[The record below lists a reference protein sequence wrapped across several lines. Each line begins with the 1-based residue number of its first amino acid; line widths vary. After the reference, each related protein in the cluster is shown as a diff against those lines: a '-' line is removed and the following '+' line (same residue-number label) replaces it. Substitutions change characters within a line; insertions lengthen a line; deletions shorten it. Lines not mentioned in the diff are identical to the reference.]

1 MNYRTLGRTGLSVSE
16 VAFGCGSVGG
26 VLVRGNYDEQIEAVS
41 RAMEMGI
48 NYFDTAPGY
57 GDGLSETNL
66 GHVLAELHADDV
78 TVATKVRLSA
88 DDLKD
93 TIGSVQR
100 SLETSLKRL
109 RRDSID
115 ILQLHTQ
122 VSLDR
127 SNPDWQRTLDAR
139 DVLGKDGVA
148 DAFDKMRS
156 QGLIRFLG
164 FTGIG
169 ETSAL
174 HQVVDSGRFDLLQVY
189 YNLLN
194 PSAGLAMPPQ
204 FTGYDFRQ
212 LIDAASEHDLGVVVI
227 RVMAGGALGGTRV
240 RPRNASPTV
249 DVVISG
255 NTYELNKAK
264 AEKLNT
270 LVSGDVDSLPQA
282 ALRFTLMHPGVS
294 TVLVG
299 FSTLAQI
306 EEAVIGAGKGPL
318 PVSAMDHL
326 RDIWVG
332 NFGV

>member
-16 VAFGCGSVGG
+16 VGFGCGSVGG
-26 VLVRGNYDEQIEAVS
+26 LLVRGNHDEQIEAVS

-66 GHVLAELHADDV
+66 GIVLEELHADDV

-93 TIGSVQR
+93 TVGAVQR
-100 SLETSLKRL
+100 SLEASLKRL
-109 RRDSID
+109 RKDSVD

-122 VSLDR
+122 VSTDR
-127 SNPDWQRTLDAR
+127 RNPDWQRTLDAKE
-139 DVLGKDGVA
+139 VLRKDGVA
-148 DAFDKMRS
+148 DAFEKMRS

-164 FTGIG
+164 FTGVG
-169 ETSAL
+169 EASGL
-174 HQVVDSGRFDLLQVY
+174 HQVVSSGRFELLQIY

-194 PSAGLAMPPQ
+194 PSAGVAVPPQ
-204 FTGYDFRQ
+204 FAGYNFHQ
-212 LIDAASEHDLGVVVI
+212 LIDAAAANALGVVAI
-227 RVMAGGALGGTRV
+227 RVMAGGALGGTPV

-255 NTYELNKAK
+255 NTYEVNKAK
-264 AEKLNT
+264 AEKLNS

-299 FSTLAQI
+299 FSSLTQI
-306 EEAVIGAGKGPL
+306 EEFVIGADKGPL
-318 PVSAMDHL
+318 PTSAMDHL
-326 RDIWVG
+326 RDMWAS
-332 NFGV
+332 NFKV

>member
-1 MNYRTLGRTGLSVSE
+1 MNHRPLGRTGLLVSE
-16 VAFGCGSVGG
+16 VGFGCGSVGG
-26 VLVRGNYDEQIEAVS
+26 VLVRGNHDEQIEAVS
-41 RAMEMGI
+41 RATEMGI

-57 GDGLSETNL
+57 GDGLSEINL

-122 VSLDR
+122 VSMDR
-127 SNPDWQRTLDAR
+127 SNPDWQRTLDVK
-139 DVLGKDGVA
+139 DVLGKGGVA
-148 DAFDKMRS
+148 DAFEKMRS

-164 FTGIG
+164 FTGVG

-174 HQVVDSGRFDLLQVY
+174 HQIVGSGHFDLLQVY

-194 PSAGLAMPPQ
+194 PSAGVAVPPQ
-204 FTGYDFRQ
+204 FIGYDFRQ
-212 LIDAASEHDLGVVVI
+212 LIDAASEHDLGVVAI
-227 RVMAGGALGGTRV
+227 RVMAGGALGGTAV

-255 NTYELNKAK
+255 STYEVNKAK
-264 AEKLNT
+264 AERLNS

-299 FSTLAQI
+299 FSSLAQI

-318 PVSAMDHL
+318 PASAMDHL

-332 NFGV
+332 NFKV

>member
-26 VLVRGNYDEQIEAVS
+26 LLVRGNHDEQIEAVS

-66 GHVLAELHADDV
+66 GHVLAELHANDV

-127 SNPDWQRTLDAR
+127 SNPDWQRTLDTR

-164 FTGIG
+164 FTGVG

-332 NFGV
+332 NFRV

>member
-1 MNYRTLGRTGLSVSE
+1 MNHRPLGRTGLLVSE
-16 VAFGCGSVGG
+16 VGFGCGSVGG
-26 VLVRGNYDEQIEAVS
+26 VLVRGNHDEQIEAVS
-41 RAMEMGI
+41 RATEMGI

-57 GDGLSETNL
+57 GDGLSEINL

-122 VSLDR
+122 VSMDR
-127 SNPDWQRTLDAR
+127 SNPDWQRTLDVK
-139 DVLGKDGVA
+139 DVLGKGGVA
-148 DAFDKMRS
+148 DAFEKMRS

-164 FTGIG
+164 FTGVG

-174 HQVVDSGRFDLLQVY
+174 HQIVGSGHFDLFQVY

-194 PSAGLAMPPQ
+194 PSAGVAVPPQ
-204 FTGYDFRQ
+204 FIGYDFRQ
-212 LIDAASEHDLGVVVI
+212 LIDAASEHDLGVVAI
-227 RVMAGGALGGTRV
+227 RVMAGGALGGTAV

-255 NTYELNKAK
+255 STYEVNKAK
-264 AEKLNT
+264 AERLNS

-299 FSTLAQI
+299 FSSLAQI

-318 PVSAMDHL
+318 PASAMDHL

-332 NFGV
+332 NFKV

>member
-1 MNYRTLGRTGLSVSE
+1 
-16 VAFGCGSVGG
+16 VGG
-26 VLVRGNYDEQIEAVS
+26 VLVRGNHDEQIEAVS

-156 QGLIRFLG
+156 QRLIRFLG

-204 FTGYDFRQ
+204 FTGYDFHQ

-326 RDIWVG
+326 RDIWVS
-332 NFGV
+332 NFRV

>member
-1 MNYRTLGRTGLSVSE
+1 LNYRTLGRTGLSVSE
-16 VAFGCGSVGG
+16 VGFGCGSVGG
-26 VLVRGNYDEQIEAVS
+26 VLVRGNDDEQIEAVS

-66 GHVLAELHADDV
+66 GHVLAELQADDV

-88 DDLKD
+88 DDLID

-127 SNPDWQRTLDAR
+127 SNPDWQRTLDVR
-139 DVLGKDGVA
+139 DVLRKDGVA

-164 FTGIG
+164 FTGVG

-204 FTGYDFRQ
+204 FTDYDFRQ

-227 RVMAGGALGGTRV
+227 RVMAGGALGGTPI

-249 DVVISG
+249 DVDISG
-255 NTYELNKAK
+255 NTYEVNKAK
-264 AEKLNT
+264 AEKLNS

-294 TVLVG
+294 TALVG
-299 FSTLAQI
+299 FSSLAQI

-326 RDIWVG
+326 RDILVG
-332 NFGV
+332 NFRV

>member
-1 MNYRTLGRTGLSVSE
+1 P
-16 VAFGCGSVGG
+16 
-26 VLVRGNYDEQIEAVS
+26 
-41 RAMEMGI
+41 
-48 NYFDTAPGY
+48 PGY

-127 SNPDWQRTLDAR
+127 SNPDWQRTLDVK
-139 DVLGKDGVA
+139 DVLGKGGVA
-148 DAFDKMRS
+148 DAFDKMCS

-164 FTGIG
+164 FTGVG

-194 PSAGLAMPPQ
+194 PSAGLSMPPQ

-227 RVMAGGALGGTRV
+227 RVMAGGALGGTPV

-255 NTYELNKAK
+255 NTYEVNKAK

-282 ALRFTLMHPGVS
+282 ALRFTLIHPGVS

-299 FSTLAQI
+299 FSSLAQI

-326 RDIWVG
+326 RDIWA
-332 NFGV
+332 